1 MRGTRA
7 LQVTF
12 EDFEALF
19 AQEREEIKKKRKL
32 NPSTGTSDS
41 DTSPDH
47 NNSESG
53 SEQDINQSLEYN
65 TALEQLPSIQEIS
78 NPISPESSSSLQ
90 IRENVTST
98 LPESPT
104 VILRHKVS
112 RRATLPARFD
122 EEEQF
127 SPIHAARQKRP
138 PSNELPGALHN
149 IAYSYPTYHAVNI
162 SILDNILL
170 YHYNRYVCFPHVQTW
185 QHRCDT

>member
-1 MRGTRA
+1 MRCTADSYEGQRPLFCGLFTIHTRYA

-12 EDFEALF
+12 EDFEVLF

-41 DTSPDH
+41 DGSPDH
-47 NNSESG
+47 HNSESG
-53 SEQDINQSLEYN
+53 SEQDLIDNQSLEYN
-65 TALEQLPSIQEIS
+65 TALEQLPSIQESLASS
-78 NPISPESSSSLQ
+78 NPVSPRSLHAEESG
-90 IRENVTST
+90 NST

-104 VILRHKVS
+104 VTLRHKVS

-138 PSNELPGALHN
+138 PSNELPGGLHN
-149 IAYSYPTYHAVNI
+149 IVYS
-162 SILDNILL
+162 
-170 YHYNRYVCFPHVQTW
+170 
-185 QHRCDT
+185 

>member
-1 MRGTRA
+1 LFTRIRGTRG

-12 EDFEALF
+12 EDFEVLF

-47 NNSESG
+47 HNSESG
-53 SEQDINQSLEYN
+53 SEQDINQSLECN

-78 NPISPESSSSLQ
+78 NPPESSSSLQ

-98 LPESPT
+98 LPESPA

-127 SPIHAARQKRP
+127 SPIHASRQKRP

-149 IAYSYPTYHAVNI
+149 IAYS
-162 SILDNILL
+162 
-170 YHYNRYVCFPHVQTW
+170 
-185 QHRCDT
+185 